1 MDNEEIVTRL
11 MYFYDYIGKEK
22 VKNYLRQ
29 MQLLS
34 GSFSQF
40 EDVYRTFRTSANERE
55 KGNFKLLTSKTL
67 AYGLEKGLITEEQ
80 LDNLLFMSIEDTLL
94 NSYLYKLEEHDI
106 NLSDLSS
113 ISETLAQWSFTNE
126 LSLLKS
132 VSPNRKGK
140 KFIQSAYRVYQ
151 KDGLVQ
157 SIRLLLFDEEL
168 INLYEKNKGG
178 KLAVY
183 PTIVEV
189 DFARRLIHI
198 RVREVDKIES
208 ENEEVGTLSKRIE
221 ERTLKYI
228 SSLGLRIK
236 KFTSFRK
243 SLFEIEEDI
252 LSKERKE
259 AEKILESFKGQIE
272 SFVSSITSQLNVPI
286 EKRINPKKQIEYSV
300 LALIS
305 STLEKNELGDIVGIK
320 FRNIREENSKKYS
333 EVYISDKEY
342 KGISTDELYWNN
354 LSVLIEQGRVE
365 FLQMVKGFPSGTV
378 IANLNFTLDTAN
390 AKVLKKNA
398 NPDKDTH
405 QPYADKSYLELV
417 DYLLPFLIL
426 KPKE

>member
-1 MDNEEIVTRL
+1 MINEEIVTKL

-22 VKNYLRQ
+22 VRNYLK
-29 MQLLS
+29 QLGLLE
-34 GSFSQF
+34 GSFSQY
-40 EDVYRTFRTSANERE
+40 EDVYREFRLVASEKE

-67 AYGLEKGLITEEQ
+67 AHGLEKKFITEHQ
-80 LDNLLFMSIEDTLL
+80 LDNLLFLSIEDTLL
-94 NSYLYKLEEHDI
+94 NSYLYRLEEH
-106 NLSDLSS
+106 NVDLDC
-113 ISETLAQWSFTNE
+113 ITDTLKEWSFNQE

-132 VSPNRKGK
+132 VSPNKKGK
-140 KFIQSAYRVYQ
+140 KFIQAAYRIY
-151 KDGLVQ
+151 KDDGKVN
-157 SIRLLLFDEEL
+157 SVRLLLFDEEL
-168 INLYEKNKGG
+168 VNLYEKNKGG

-189 DFARRLIHI
+189 DFARKLIHV

-228 SSLGLRIK
+228 SSLGLKIK
-236 KFTSFRK
+236 KFTNFRK

-252 LSKERKE
+252 LSKERAE
-259 AEKILESFKGQIE
+259 AEIILQSFKGEID
-272 SFVSSITSQLNVPI
+272 SFVGSITSQLNVPL
-286 EKRINPKKQIEYSV
+286 EKRISPKKQIEYSV

-305 STLEKNELGDIVGIK
+305 NTLKNNELGDIVGIK

-342 KGISTDELYWNN
+342 KGISTDDLYWNN

-365 FLQMVKGFPSGTV
+365 FLQLVKGFPSGTV

-390 AKVLKKNA
+390 AKILKKNA
-398 NPDKDTH
+398 NPDKDIH
-405 QPYADKSYLELV
+405 QPYADRSYLELI
-417 DYLLPFLIL
+417 DYLLPFLFL
-426 KPKE
+426 KPKN